1 MQAALQLRD
10 SIKQNLLRTS
20 KASVV
25 DDTHKLFMLYLQI
38 AWVDVDTTREVVEK
52 HRGRPAPL
60 DKLMS
65 VDLLTRYSTLS
76 GRQLYETMQHRGEP
90 SNAPMLTRDADTTCG
105 HAECEVSVEG
115 FSPPSRDG
123 SRKRSMAEF
132 STAGG
137 VNLPKIIQ
145 CFGSDGTVYK
155 QLVKGRD
162 DGRQDAA
169 LQEVFSL
176 INALLHR
183 DPETRRRALHLRT
196 YRIVPL
202 APTAALLQWVD
213 NSIPLMAYLTGTKG
227 AHERY
232 RPGDLKT
239 ADARRMMQE
248 AHNREVKQQKGLH
261 RAQAF
266 EQVMDQLRPVLHFF
280 FLERWPQPSAWFERR
295 LTYTRSLAVSSMAGF
310 IVGLG
315 DRHSSNILLD
325 NETAE
330 LIHIDLGI
338 AFDQGSL
345 LRIPE
350 CVPFRLTRDLVDG
363 LGVCGVEG
371 PMRGSAEHTMRVL
384 RANAEALL
392 AILQLVVHNPLYK
405 WSQEEK
411 QMQDRQ
417 LVENRSRHELS
428 DYNPEAERALSRVQ
442 LKLEGREVGRHEC
455 LSVEG
460 QVWQLIDQARDPAN
474 LSRMFEGWAAWL

>member
-1 MQAALQLRD
+1 
-10 SIKQNLLRTS
+10 
-20 KASVV
+20 
-25 DDTHKLFMLYLQI
+25 
-38 AWVDVDTTREVVEK
+38 
-52 HRGRPAPL
+52 
-60 DKLMS
+60 
-65 VDLLTRYSTLS
+65 
-76 GRQLYETMQHRGEP
+76 
-90 SNAPMLTRDADTTCG
+90 
-105 HAECEVSVEG
+105 
-115 FSPPSRDG
+115 
-123 SRKRSMAEF
+123 
-132 STAGG
+132 
-137 VNLPKIIQ
+137 
-145 CFGSDGTVYK
+145 
-155 QLVKGRD
+155 
-162 DGRQDAA
+162 
-169 LQEVFSL
+169 
-176 INALLHR
+176 
-183 DPETRRRALHLRT
+183 
-196 YRIVPL
+196 
-202 APTAALLQWVD
+202 
-213 NSIPLMAYLTGTKG
+213 
-227 AHERY
+227 
-232 RPGDLKT
+232 
-239 ADARRMMQE
+239 
-248 AHNREVKQQKGLH
+248 
-261 RAQAF
+261 
-266 EQVMDQLRPVLHFF
+266 
-280 FLERWPQPSAWFERR
+280 
-295 LTYTRSLAVSSMAGF
+295 MAGF